1 MNKKLVL
8 ALLAVVLVVG
18 GVLFF
23 QAGSRGGAGRGN
35 GEREAGAPKE
45 AQPTAELEAS
55 TGLAAVQAPTAAA
68 PERAAVAS
76 AVAGPTRGEL
86 AGLVGRVV
94 EPDGRPV
101 AGMRVALIE
110 FEASL
115 LFDGSVIDEPE
126 GKLELEETITNAE
139 GRFLLSGARAPAIH
153 GLGIDLGGPRATF
166 RVLDH
171 ALVHKERVDIGDVVL
186 APYGVLSGRV
196 LDEGGAPIAG
206 ARVRA
211 APFPAEVLQGQP
223 QDFRPDSLVSV
234 SLTPM
239 GGQGIKVIELPGW
252 VRSAIERFP
261 LPTTESKADG
271 TFRLEGVALA
281 QVIAGIDKPGLVG
294 WNAGPLDLTG
304 GAHDV
309 GDVVLKHGRTV
320 TGVVEDSSGDAVA
333 GVEVFAGAELVPGIA
348 AVLQPAG
355 VTNEEG
361 EFRLEGVREEGAVVA
376 TARRSRSEAWS
387 TTVSPRVEGVR
398 IELETLV
405 QLTVNVKDQAGEP
418 LAGVDLRLAPARD
431 PDQQMGFFDVT
442 AFLPRPPSPTGTF
455 TEVEPGRYLNTKL
468 GAGNYEISARSAGH
482 APGFLTAN
490 CLGEE
495 TEVTLTMPAGRR
507 LDVTVLEAGSKT
519 PIAAARTSVMRASG
533 AGLTKLAVRV
543 TGEDGHVVLGPLPDM
558 PADGG
563 QGFMPDTTIISV
575 QHPRYGDHSVEL
587 DPTASELVVELQPGG
602 TLAGKVHW
610 GGAVPTRLYMFSL
623 EFRGEEGFMGLFH
636 LPRFTVTDL
645 AGEFRIANLTPGKY
659 RASLSER
666 FLQQDPLTMMVNDF
680 EPATLWREELEIRNG
695 ETTEIDIDLTP
706 SGRGVTARL
715 TGQVRFDGRALE
727 GAKVRVSGNGN
738 IETLTDARGR
748 FETAEFSCLERV
760 SVRIE
765 GEVALG
771 VGQRREMELY
781 SEWLKLENEEVKDL
795 QLDLYP
801 IPLRTRVLAD
811 ASNEPIAG
819 ARVSAQLQKENRGWS
834 GNEPV
839 VTDAN
844 GEAELLVLQ
853 PGEYTVSA
861 EGDGFTRMQTTATV
875 TAEGVAEP
883 VALRLRQSVPCAGRV
898 QIDPLYANGPNG
910 FSYLWV
916 TSEQGNSS
924 GAGLEQPEHTFE
936 LENLPPGTYTAH
948 LYVGGRQGEEVTFE
962 LGPNGDENLLFTFT
976 PRATDDE

>member
-1 MNKKLVL
+1 M
-8 ALLAVVLVVG
+8 LVVG

-23 QAGSRGGAGRGN
+23 QAGNRGAAGRGS
-35 GEREAGAPKE
+35 GEREASAPKE
-45 AQPTAELEAS
+45 PEPAATLAESTSLAS
-55 TGLAAVQAPTAAA
+55 AATPAAAV

-76 AVAGPTRGEL
+76 DLAGRARGEL
-86 AGLVGRVV
+86 AGLVGRVL
-94 EPDGRPV
+94 ELDGRPV
-101 AGMRVALIE
+101 AGMRVALLE
-110 FEASL
+110 FEGSL
-115 LFDGSVIDEPE
+115 LFDGSAIDEPE
-126 GKLELEETITNAE
+126 GRLELEETVTNAE

-153 GLGIDLGGPRATF
+153 GLGIDLGGPRAAF

-239 GGQGIKVIELPGW
+239 GGQGRMTIELPGW
-252 VRSAIERFP
+252 VRAAVERFP
-261 LPTTESKADG
+261 LPTTMSKADG

-281 QVIAGIDKPGLVG
+281 QVIAGIDKAGLVG

-309 GDVVLKHGRTV
+309 GDVVLKRGRTV
-320 TGVVEDSSGDAVA
+320 TGVVEDSSGDPVV

-355 VTNEEG
+355 VSDEEG
-361 EFRLEGVREEGAVVA
+361 EFRLEGVREEGAIVA

-387 TTVSPRVEGVR
+387 TTVSPRVEGVL
-398 IELETLV
+398 IELESLV
-405 QLTVNVKDQAGEP
+405 QLTVNVRNQAGEP

-431 PDQQMGFFDVT
+431 PNKGLGLFDVT
-442 AFLPRPPSPTGTF
+442 AFLPRPSAPTGTF
-455 TEVEPGRYLNTKL
+455 TEVEPGRYVNAQL
-468 GAGNYEISARSAGH
+468 GAGNYEVSARAAGH
-482 APGFLTAN
+482 PPGFVAAS

-495 TEVTLTMPAGRR
+495 TEVTLTMPTGRR
-507 LDVTVLEAGSKT
+507 LDVTVVEAGTKA
-519 PIAAARTSVMRASG
+519 PIAAARASVLRASS

-543 TGEDGHVVLGPLPDM
+543 TGEDGHVVLGPLPDLV
-558 PADGG
+558 PAAG
-563 QGFMPDTTIISV
+563 QGFLPDTPLLSV
-575 QHPRYGDHSVEL
+575 QHPRFGDHSVEL
-587 DPTASELVVELQPGG
+587 DPATTELVVELQPGG

-610 GGAVPTRLYMFSL
+610 GGAVPTRLYMLSL
-623 EFRGEEGFMGLFH
+623 EYRDAEGFMGLFH

-645 AGEFRIANLTPGKY
+645 VGEFRIANLAPGKY
-659 RASLSER
+659 QASLSER
-666 FLQQDPLTMMVNDF
+666 FLQQDPFGIMVNDL
-680 EPATLWREELEIRNG
+680 EPATLWRQEIEIRNG
-695 ETTEIDIDLTP
+695 ETTEVEIDLTP

-738 IETLTDARGR
+738 VEVLTDVRGR

-781 SEWLKLENEEVKDL
+781 SEWLQLEADEVKDI

-801 IPLRTRVLAD
+801 IPLRARVVAD
-811 ASNEPIAG
+811 TSGEPIVG
-819 ARVSAQLQKENRGWS
+819 ARVTAQLQQENRGWS

-839 VTDAN
+839 ETDAN

-853 PGEYTVSA
+853 PGEYAVSA
-861 EGDGFTRMQTTATV
+861 EGDGFTRMQANATV
-875 TAEGVAEP
+875 TAEGARET

-898 QIDPLYANGPNG
+898 QVDPAYANGAAG
-910 FSYLWV
+910 SSYLWV
-916 TSEQGNSS
+916 RSDNGNQAGTS
-924 GAGLEQPEHTFE
+924 LKLPEHTFK

-948 LYVGGRQGEEVTFE
+948 IYVGGRQGDEVQFE
-962 LGPNGDENLLFTFT
+962 LGPGGDENLLLVYT
-976 PRATDDE
+976 PQAEDDE